1 MGRARYHSRMVRVP
15 TETPPAGARR
25 ATMAFIFVTAVLD
38 VVALGII
45 IPVLPALI
53 AQFAGGEERGGIMNG
68 VFVALWAA
76 MQFAAS
82 PVIGSVSDRFG
93 RRPVI
98 LLSAA
103 GLAADYVLMALA
115 PNLWWLALGRIIAGI
130 TTAPEPRPG
139 AARPQLV
146 RLEDIG

>member
-1 MGRARYHSRMVRVP
+1 MSSVP
-15 TETPPAGARR
+15 PGTAAASPRR

-38 VVALGII
+38 VIALGII

-53 AQFAGGEERGGIMNG
+53 AQFAGGEERGGILNG

-76 MQFAAS
+76 MQFVAS
-82 PVIGSVSDRFG
+82 PVIGSMSDRFG

-103 GLAADYVLMALA
+103 AS
-115 PNLWWLALGRIIAGI
+115 RR
-130 TTAPEPRPG
+130 TTC
-139 AARPQLV
+139 
-146 RLEDIG
+146 